1 MWVSVLKYHD
11 RYFNQ
16 GVYFDLEIANLY
28 YKESAFLTTNYLFIL
43 QYFFPILNIQIYI
56 L

>member
-1 MWVSVLKYHD
+1 MWVPVLKYYD

-28 YKESAFLTTNYLFIL
+28 YKESAFLSTNHLFIL
-43 QYFFPILNIQIYI
+43 Q
-56 L
+56 